1 MKTKNLMKLKV
12 IIGIIIAIIGMSFA
26 SCSDSYDF
34 GDTPAPRKI
43 PTNKEDSL
51 IIVNVYKAMG
61 CDNWPGFDKKALR
74 LPELWR
80 IAGRTYDEE
89 KGEFQITNLY
99 IELSYFPISEN
110 TKEIVLPDEI
120 GDLENL
126 KTVKIVGSENTKV
139 RIPTS
144 IFKSDKLYF
153 IKADY
158 CAFENDEFPRQISKY
173 AKILEELTI
182 RNSNISEVDFDFFA
196 KFESLEYID
205 LNGNLLSGKVP
216 LDETRELRNKN
227 VYINL
232 GNNYY
237 SSIDWSFFTNN
248 PYELDDQLPE
258 LNGNCFSGLIPEE
271 VFYTIKWCKYGDR
284 MRNMRE
290 GYGFKNYRCDTWDSV
305 RPKDL

>member
-1 MKTKNLMKLKV
+1 MKLKV

-26 SCSDSYDF
+26 SCNESYDF
-34 GDTPAPRKI
+34 GDTPAPRKV

-61 CDNWPGFDKKALR
+61 CDNWQDFDKKALR

-80 IAGRTYDEE
+80 IAGSYYDPD
-89 KGEFQITNLY
+89 KGEFRISSLI
-99 IELSYFPISEN
+99 IELSYFPISED
-110 TKEIVLPDEI
+110 TKEIVLPEEV

-126 KTVKIVGSENTKV
+126 TSVLIVGSENTKV
-139 RIPTS
+139 RIPS
-144 IFKSDKLYF
+144 NIFKGDQLRYF
-153 IKADY
+153 KVDY
-158 CAFENDEFPRQISKY
+158 CSFENDEFPHEISKF
-173 AKILEELTI
+173 AKTLKKLAI
-182 RNSNISEVDFDFFA
+182 RNCNISEVDFDIFA

-205 LNGNLLSGKVP
+205 LNGNLLSGEVP

-248 PYELDDQLPE
+248 PYELDDQLQE

-271 VFYTIKWCKYGDR
+271 VFKTRKWCEYGDR
-284 MRNMRE
+284 MRNMRK
-290 GYGFKNYRCDTWDSV
+290 GYGFGNYRCDTWDSV